1 MNKLILLLLLH
12 NTYSKQC
19 CHFGDNLY
27 NYTCNHS
34 KGLPVMHSLPISL
47 SLCLSFFLSASVSL
61 SLSSPSSF
69 TSTDRYTQKGKG
81 PIKSPVLLVTD
92 PTGKVIHKWGKS
104 LFYLPHGLSIDMA
117 GIIWMTDVARHQIFK
132 LSSIKKKGPLALGKE
147 FVPGSDETHF
157 CKPAAVLSDPKRNRI
172 YVADG

>member
-1 MNKLILLLLLH
+1 
-12 NTYSKQC
+12 
-19 CHFGDNLY
+19 
-27 NYTCNHS
+27 
-34 KGLPVMHSLPISL
+34 MHSLPISPVFLTL
-47 SLCLSFFLSASVSL
+47 SLPLSLSVSFFLFLSLSLSVSVSVSVSVSLFVSVSL
-61 SLSSPSSF
+61 SLFLSPSSF
-69 TSTDRYTQKGKG
+69 SNTDRYTQRGEG
-81 PIKSPVLLVTD
+81 PIKSPTLLVTD

-132 LSSIKKKGPLALGKE
+132 LSSIKKKGPLALGEE
-147 FVPGSDETHF
+147 FVPGSDEKHF